1 MEEKISQLIT
11 MVNERRN
18 NLIEILSYKDRIE
31 EGINKL
37 NIILKEDEEL
47 RLLYDNNKDLFS
59 QAGLKQKYKEYVE
72 TTEIIKVNYK
82 KYCDIVEKEPF
93 ATKQYLEYFTDLL
106 RKLLETADYIKELH
120 KIENDFSYK
129 GKLIQVTDVFGNK
142 RFINP
147 DKALRYYGLILKIRE
162 SYNKIEPLYKSLFYK
177 EANKN
182 IKYPGSIKDDSIYFS
197 ATNEINPY
205 AILDQYE
212 NNLMDLMSFSYIDT
226 EMKYNNMLFK
236 VSKAN
241 EKKILFNLKQITD
254 IVSEYGIDI
263 SPTLKNF
270 LKRRNISD
278 SEITFTKTYIIEPEL
293 NIDIPISLTTDS
305 DILSKSETLDEYIN
319 NIKEIFNKSG
329 KKRIVKYKGNSF
341 MVPSAYSGKFLD
353 NLMKINRTVI
363 NEKLYIDTDFIDFL
377 ASKAINKKA
386 IIIFGEKQTIKHDI
400 PKDEVKEGKNQDNQ
414 DNIIKIEN
422 VRKAK
427 YPKKLK
433 RALKVASLFIT
444 SAVILMSQ
452 TLKDKKDLDLS
463 NYLEAQNDYQ
473 VNMKMSEIPND
484 VQIFDVIDDVPVFS
498 FDDVINVKENSKI
511 YENIY
516 DAQSEKN
523 GKTPYFDGNDE
534 RTIEAVGIIYNNDL
548 IYISQNDE
556 NASQKVD
563 YYLMNGGEIQG
574 VLCRN
579 VNDHNNYEG
588 FYNYKDIIP
597 NITAKRG

>member
-1 MEEKISQLIT
+1 MEEKILQLIT

-205 AILDQYE
+205 AILEQYE

-226 EMKYNNMLFK
+226 EIKYNNMLFK

-329 KKRIVKYKGNSF
+329 KKRIVKYRGNSF

-377 ASKAINKKA
+377 ASKAINKNA

-400 PKDEVKEGKNQDNQ
+400 PKDEVKEGKNQDNK

-473 VNMKMSEIPND
+473 VNMKMSEISND
-484 VQIFDVIDDVPVFS
+484 VQIFDVIDDVPIFS

-556 NASQKVD
+556 NACQKVD